1 MTTTFDILLDTEDIT
16 VLGPP
21 QNIDV
26 SVGIGEKGQRGA
38 KWFVGAGNPNTVGV
52 IPSGEDIQIG
62 DIFINT
68 STGSNFSWLYVYASG
83 LVSNSWV
90 AALRLQPSIYTR
102 NLEIVFDE
110 NGDGTAT
117 IALSDIIADITITN
131 VDNYI
136 VQITP
141 ILLSGHASVSVSSK
155 SIVSGNLVININ
167 AIEYDTGSWSEFE
180 GIMKIGV
187 TISVV

>member
-26 SVGIGEKGQRGA
+26 SVGIGQEGQRGS
-38 KWFVGAGNPNTVGV
+38 KWFVGAGNPNTAGV
-52 IPSGEDIQIG
+52 IPSGEDIQVG

-90 AALRLQPSIYTR
+90 SALRLQPSIYTR
-102 NLEIVFDE
+102 NMEIVFDE

-131 VDNYI
+131 VDNYV
-136 VQITP
+136 VQVTP
-141 ILLSGHASVSVSSK
+141 ILLSGHASISIVSK
-155 SIVSGNLVININ
+155 SITSGNLIINLN
-167 AIEYDTGSWSEFE
+167 AIGYNAGSWFDFE
-180 GIMKIGV
+180 GTMKIGV

>member
-26 SVGIGEKGQRGA
+26 SVGIGQEGQRGS
-38 KWFVGAGNPNTVGV
+38 KWFVGAGNPNTAGV
-52 IPSGEDIQIG
+52 IPSGEDIQVG

-90 AALRLQPSIYTR
+90 PALRLQPSIYTR
-102 NLEIVFDE
+102 NMEIVFDS
-110 NGDGTAT
+110 NGSGTAT

-131 VDNYI
+131 VDNYV
-136 VQITP
+136 VQVTP
-141 ILLSGHASVSVSSK
+141 ILLSGHASISINSK
-155 SIVSGNLVININ
+155 SITSGNLIINLS

-180 GIMKIGV
+180 GTMKIGV